1 MPVVRG
7 GVTEMS
13 LGKRT
18 VPSFMA
24 GGGGGGGAGA
34 AHAHNN
40 GASTSDADLDVG
52 PSMGYDAE
60 AAEAENDRVAGQL
73 GDRVRLLRSITKDIH
88 DEVESQNRLL
98 DNLGGGMDSVR
109 AAIGGT
115 IDRVTRAFATK
126 ENRLLLYVAGGTA
139 LVLFVLYYAMR
150 GSSS

>member
-1 MPVVRG
+1 MRG

-98 DNLGGGMDSVR
+98 DNLGGGDGQRQSCYWRNHRPCHAGVCNEGEQTSPLCR
-109 AAIGGT
+109 GRNGA
-115 IDRVTRAFATK
+115 RVVCA
-126 ENRLLLYVAGGTA
+126 LLRHAR
-139 LVLFVLYYAMR
+139 FVVVV
-150 GSSS
+150 